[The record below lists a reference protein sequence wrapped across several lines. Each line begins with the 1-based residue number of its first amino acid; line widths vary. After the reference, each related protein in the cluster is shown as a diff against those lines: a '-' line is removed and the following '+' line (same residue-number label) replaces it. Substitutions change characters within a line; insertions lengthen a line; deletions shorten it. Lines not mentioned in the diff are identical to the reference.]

1 MDEEELNAKLMLT
14 LMKKLTPRVYIALR
28 KALVDQGLE
37 DAIIINALIAEMDYI
52 SDFYN
57 GATLVIDA
65 SDPEDI
71 SAHVREGALVTPLLS
86 DDASSERADGL

>member
-1 MDEEELNAKLMLT
+1 MDEDELNAKLMLT
-14 LMKKLTPRVYIALR
+14 LMKKLTPKVYVTLR

-37 DAIIINALIAEMDYI
+37 DAIAINALIAEMDYV

-65 SDPEDI
+65 SNPDDI
-71 SAHVREGALVTPLLS
+71 AAYVAEGALVTKMLR
-86 DDASSERADGL
+86 DEGSSESAGSL

>member
-1 MDEEELNAKLMLT
+1 
-14 LMKKLTPRVYIALR
+14 
-28 KALVDQGLE
+28 
-37 DAIIINALIAEMDYI
+37 MDYI

-57 GATLVIDA
+57 GATLVINA

-71 SAHVREGALVTPLLS
+71 SAHVCEGALVTPLLS

>member
-57 GATLVIDA
+57 GATLVI
-65 SDPEDI
+65 
-71 SAHVREGALVTPLLS
+71 HVCEGALVTPLLS